1 MTRDRATI
9 AVVMFDG
16 APMFEMSVPIRVF
29 GVDRTANGAPRF
41 NLLSVHGDPGVL
53 TTTGGI
59 QLKVPNGLE
68 ALQHAGI
75 VIVPSWRNSGEL
87 PPEPMHSP
95 TISAP
100 SSWLPLGCSTADAQR
115 PTGITPRSSQ
125 P

>member
-16 APMFEMSVPIRVF
+16 APMFEMSVPISVF

-75 VIVPSWRNSGEL
+75 EGTVLRIFDDSIAHAVLRVAGLVFVAGDGRRAHRPPGRSG
-87 PPEPMHSP
+87 
-95 TISAP
+95 
-100 SSWLPLGCSTADAQR
+100 GR
-115 PTGITPRSSQ
+115 RSGRG
-125 P
+125 PA

>member
-16 APMFEMSVPIRVF
+16 APMFEMSVPISVF
-29 GVDRTANGAPRF
+29 GVDRTTNGAPRF
-41 NLLSVHGDPGVL
+41 NLLSVHGEPGVL

-75 VIVPSWRNSGEL
+75 VIVPSWRNFREL
-87 PPEPMHSP
+87 PPEPTLRALQEAHDDGALIVGLCMG
-95 TISAP
+95 AF
-100 SSWLPLGCSTADAQR
+100 
-115 PTGITPRSSQ
+115 
-125 P
+125 